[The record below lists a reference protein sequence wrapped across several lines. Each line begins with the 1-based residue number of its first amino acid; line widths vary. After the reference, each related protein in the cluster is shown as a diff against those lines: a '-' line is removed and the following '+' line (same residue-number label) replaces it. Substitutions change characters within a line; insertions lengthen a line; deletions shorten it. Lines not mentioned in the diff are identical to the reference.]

1 MKERIQDTQIWDWKN
16 GKKDQKGMVQE
27 INRSPSGRNGEGKV
41 KVRRREEERE
51 KREGKEKGKRGGKE
65 ASE

>member
-1 MKERIQDTQIWDWKN
+1 ME
-16 GKKDQKGMVQE
+16 KKDQKGMVQE
-27 INRSPSGRNGEGKV
+27 INRSPPGRNGEGKV